1 MAELTKINTPQYGLG
16 AVENFHYFHYATRV
30 ETNSTIISQYQVVGD
45 LPIGKENRIACIT
58 ISLNSGDM
66 WKRT

>member
-16 AVENFHYFHYATRV
+16 AVENFHYFHYGTRV
-30 ETNSTIISQYQVVGD
+30 ETIFTVIFLYRVAGD
-45 LPIGKENRIACIT
+45 LSVGNGKSTAYIT